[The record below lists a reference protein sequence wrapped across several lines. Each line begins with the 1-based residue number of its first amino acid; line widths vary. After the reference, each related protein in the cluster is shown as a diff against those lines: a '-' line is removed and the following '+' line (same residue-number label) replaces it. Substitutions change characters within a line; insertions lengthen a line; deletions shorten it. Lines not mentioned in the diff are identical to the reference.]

1 MGIGAAF
8 AMGLVKGF
16 RENIDAEKQRRL
28 GEQEKLDGIE
38 EMALKSLLEGKAT
51 KKGYSAVSDLIKSA
65 QQKIDDRPKIDIF
78 GRATDGID
86 LDLAK
91 AQTAIQK
98 AGSYES
104 LIGSGDYEFG
114 FGVDV
119 RKFGTGD
126 SNAAIAEMNSRLF
139 TDPVALQKLAK
150 APDGVIKE
158 IENIYGGHAAFIMN
172 NYNANKQAGNTVQ
185 MNMSMFGPAQE
196 FDRVMRL
203 RNKDPN
209 YSILSRA
216 YAQSTGK
223 PAAVDPGNFGNVI
236 TMSGMGDNQFG
247 YASLGM
253 SLRTDIN
260 ALPNVWAQY
269 TSQAG
274 GRSKDERQMYFDAA
288 RDIAQDY
295 GKRGLVFPTKNV
307 AINTMR
313 PQDAKELLQAVSNKV
328 NNDPIGMAYVF
339 GAFQHLDNWNPDTG
353 FEYVD
358 EAITTK
364 LYAAKT
370 IFGREAKEE
379 DFDKLVTL
387 DQELTDTLGSEAQQ
401 TGLYGLK
408 AMVEKDF
415 VGPPGLDMIK
425 GKLASAGAIFTALV
439 GDESPNLQKA
449 DVADLAPNSEIVNAA
464 EAQRRSAE
472 VDDNGDP
479 VEFLTTEYI
488 SGLNN
493 RIEQARITGMNSK
506 PKQGETIA
514 EAGARY
520 ARFEAIRIALAF
532 QMARAADPSGRL
544 SNQDI
549 EAQLVRLGKN
559 FDTVKSMK
567 ARLEVAIKDFEVK
580 KQRYGAIIE
589 IAGDAT
595 SKATV
600 GSKKLIR
607 GVYAVDRL
615 AKKAGYLSYANYLDV
630 AAPVT
635 AYAPPQPNQL
645 SSSAVAEDGSAVYIA
660 IGEDGNPVKQDGQ
673 NVYVDKD
680 GAVVENIK
688 PLTAD
693 SLRSSNQTQTPV
705 TAPAT
710 TQAPA
715 APAAETVTA
724 PEQQQGVVTAPEP
737 EANAEVQSDNG
748 TAGDQSQPAGPRIVQ
763 GLNPELVTVID
774 GNNLSGL
781 TLQDKET
788 GETLPGLYIV
798 KNGRYVKKPGT
809 GA

>member
-1 MGIGAAF
+1 M
-8 AMGLVKGF
+8 
-16 RENIDAEKQRRL
+16 
-28 GEQEKLDGIE
+28 
-38 EMALKSLLEGKAT
+38 
-51 KKGYSAVSDLIKSA
+51 
-65 QQKIDDRPKIDIF
+65 
-78 GRATDGID
+78 
-86 LDLAK
+86 
-91 AQTAIQK
+91 
-98 AGSYES
+98 
-104 LIGSGDYEFG
+104 
-114 FGVDV
+114 
-119 RKFGTGD
+119 
-126 SNAAIAEMNSRLF
+126 
-139 TDPVALQKLAK
+139 
-150 APDGVIKE
+150 
-158 IENIYGGHAAFIMN
+158 
-172 NYNANKQAGNTVQ
+172 
-185 MNMSMFGPAQE
+185 
-196 FDRVMRL
+196 
-203 RNKDPN
+203 
-209 YSILSRA
+209 
-216 YAQSTGK
+216 
-223 PAAVDPGNFGNVI
+223 
-236 TMSGMGDNQFG
+236 
-247 YASLGM
+247 
-253 SLRTDIN
+253 
-260 ALPNVWAQY
+260 
-269 TSQAG
+269 
-274 GRSKDERQMYFDAA
+274 
-288 RDIAQDY
+288 
-295 GKRGLVFPTKNV
+295 
-307 AINTMR
+307 
-313 PQDAKELLQAVSNKV
+313 LQAVSNKV

-449 DVADLAPNSEIVNAA
+449 DVADLAPNSYIVSAA

-488 SGLNN
+488 SGLNS

-520 ARFEAIRIALAF
+520 VFEAIRIALAF

-549 EAQLVRLGKN
+549 EAQLIRLGKN

-589 IAGDAT
+589 MAGDAT

-600 GSKKLIR
+600 GSKKLI
-607 GVYAVDRL
+607 GYAVDRL

-710 TQAPA
+710 HRLRLFRLLRRQM
-715 APAAETVTA
+715 
-724 PEQQQGVVTAPEP
+724 
-737 EANAEVQSDNG
+737 
-748 TAGDQSQPAGPRIVQ
+748 
-763 GLNPELVTVID
+763 L
-774 GNNLSGL
+774 
-781 TLQDKET
+781 
-788 GETLPGLYIV
+788 
-798 KNGRYVKKPGT
+798 
-809 GA
+809 